1 MLVVALVVASADV
14 IALGSSVA
22 AMACCAKTHGAC
34 AHLQTPDDCCRH
46 MGRGV
51 AVSVSTAPDARTIHF
66 GLTLAILPAIASIG
80 AESAERFAPDH
91 STFKRPHDPPHLHPI
106 PLLV

>member
-34 AHLQTPDDCCRH
+34 ARLQTPDDCCRH
-46 MGRGV
+46 MGHGV
-51 AVSVSTAPDARTIHF
+51 ATSVSTAPDVRTIQF
-66 GLTLAILPAIASIG
+66 GLTLGIVPAIPSVG
-80 AESAERFAPDH
+80 AKSAERFAPDQ
-91 STFKRPHDPPHLHPI
+91 STFKRPHDPPHLHPVA
-106 PLLV
+106 LLV